1 MNSLGI
7 YSPGCEVCGYLGV
20 YVKWPNSKRVFVPN
34 VRFLSFLGMYDLK
47 CDVSRLLE
55 GLFQGVKT
63 LYCLGLSILGV
74 KSVSCLGACVQSR
87 VCGLCV
93 ICGSVATM

>member
-34 VRFLSFLGMYDLK
+34 VRFLSFLGMHDLK

-55 GLFQGVKT
+55 V
-63 LYCLGLSILGV
+63 C
-74 KSVSCLGACVQSR
+74 SR
-87 VCGLCV
+87 V
-93 ICGSVATM
+93 